1 MEVLL
6 VPEEYSEDLI
16 NYVPCIGPIVVEQG
30 PAPAEGRLSGKHSIV
45 VEQGP
50 APAVYLVPPD
60 CLDGW
65 SGTLLHHDLIDSG
78 IPYETY
84 GLEQSPALPVTQ
96 GQ

>member
-60 CLDGW
+60 CLD
-65 SGTLLHHDLIDSG
+65 DLIDSG